1 MNKDCKGSLT
11 RELESQNPK
20 TKAEFEYDHAPDPQW
35 KNFTCAVPT
44 EYRAVLKVWVS
55 GSSDNPGIIHKLS
68 LSACLTPRE

>member
-11 RELESQNPK
+11 RELESQNPE

-35 KNFTCAVPT
+35 KNFTCAV
-44 EYRAVLKVWVS
+44 LKIWAS

-68 LSACLTPRE
+68 LSACLTPR